1 MCIRDSP
8 YIESR
13 VLTDKDVSSIEAI
26 KIGVLICVERR
37 TRRNRTRKNLNFV
50 NQQINRGDRRED
62 TLQKKKLDAQN
73 DLPLKIKEN
82 ETYL

>member
-1 MCIRDSP
+1 MGIP

-37 TRRNRTRKNLNFV
+37 TGRNRTRKNLNFV
-50 NQQINRGDRRED
+50 NQQINRGERRED

-73 DLPLKIKEN
+73 DLPVKIKEN